1 MIEDEDSYTPLFIKL
16 IRLWQVRV
24 ILYTV
29 VFVVV
34 AVFLYW
40 QLFLH
45 PLETIRQLNVPENS
59 FMWTTF
65 RKGIAVGYLCSY
77 LPLAVFYFLEFAS
90 YEVYTVDIYYE
101 MESIQASRRV
111 RRGILLAAVII
122 TCSIPIVILSNPL
135 PV

>member
-1 MIEDEDSYTPLFIKL
+1 MIEDEDPYTPLFIQI

-29 VFVVV
+29 VFLVV
-34 AVFLYW
+34 AVFLYY
-40 QLFLH
+40 QLFLD
-45 PLETIRQLNVPENS
+45 PSETISRLGVPENS

-65 RKGIAVGYLCSY
+65 REGVAVGYLCSY
-77 LPLAVFYFLEFAS
+77 LPLAVFYFLEFAC

-101 MESIQASRRV
+101 MESIQASRRI

-122 TCSIPIVILSNPL
+122 TCSIPIVILSKPL